1 MTQINLSFQVGQI
14 VEVKSFIKGYRGAWF
29 RCKITDITNES
40 GELRYKLKYLDYPG
54 EAIDNALVFETPEGG
69 TESQLMVRPTYPP
82 HYHESEYLN
91 LKSETEPLVVVHDTW
106 KVGDLVDWCRDKCY
120 WSGEIV
126 GIQGK
131 QLCQIELLPE
141 PEGEGKIYRGLRK
154 NLRPRLDWS
163 VEDGWKVPSTVDG
176 EKCAKL
182 VKPKNE
188 DEEMED
194 VAETGEEQ
202 TKEDTQQEQG
212 DEGLRLNIMES
223 DSIEAAVLDI
233 EELIVRL
240 GWLKA
245 KLDPDLGEGA
255 KSYWKYEDHRP
266 SSSGK

>member
-1 MTQINLSFQVGQI
+1 YVS
-14 VEVKSFIKGYRGAWF
+14 
-29 RCKITDITNES
+29 
-40 GELRYKLKYLDYPG
+40 
-54 EAIDNALVFETPEGG
+54 AIDNALVFETPEGG

-91 LKSETEPLVVVHDTW
+91 LKGETEPLVVVHDTW
-106 KVGDLVDWCRDKCY
+106 KVGDLVDWYRDKCY

-131 QLCQIELLPE
+131 QLCQIELLPK
-141 PEGEGKIYRGLRK
+141 PEGEGKIYRGK
-154 NLRPRLDWS
+154 SLRPRLDWS

-176 EKCAKL
+176 VKCAKF
-182 VKPKNE
+182 VKPKNQ

-194 VAETGEEQ
+194 VPETGEEQ
-202 TKEDTQQEQG
+202 TKEDTQQVQG
-212 DEGLRLNIMES
+212 VEGLRLNIMES
-223 DSIEAAVLDI
+223 DSIEAAVLNI
-233 EELIVRL
+233 EELIARL

-245 KLDPDLGEGA
+245 KLDPDLREGA